1 MLWFQKTCRISE
13 PPSILVE
20 VFLYICYAKK
30 TLMREAMSK
39 NYTFASW
46 WCVRNQTSNMTFF
59 ILDFSSKLN
68 TMPPCAQK
76 NPSCTN
82 FSKKKNFKH
91 TLLSIIKGTIV
102 MAHQKNE
109 HTLHTVHFL
118 SNLLRQHELNLIFLG
133 ISGHNDNPRLKLEL
147 HMNAFFCL
155 YFSRIL
161 CILSNMM
168 KRHWFNIKG
177 FPWLF
182 KAPLMKIGKI
192 TRC

>member
-1 MLWFQKTCRISE
+1 MKQWVKITRLPHDDVWETKRRIWPFSFLIFLQNWTQCHHARRRTHHVRIS
-13 PPSILVE
+13 P
-20 VFLYICYAKK
+20 
-30 TLMREAMSK
+30 R
-39 NYTFASW
+39 
-46 WCVRNQTSNMTFF
+46 
-59 ILDFSSKLN
+59 
-68 TMPPCAQK
+68 
-76 NPSCTN
+76 
-82 FSKKKNFKH
+82 KNFKH
-91 TLLSIIKGTIV
+91 TLFSIVKGTIV

-161 CILSNMM
+161 CILSNRM